1 MPDQE
6 PLLGTNGRHPVSVF
20 CSTEAVLNQMNWL
33 DVMFATRNIAHKPV
47 APWHNSIR
55 VGVICRVGLFVTPT
69 NTTLSFGIEEPV

>member
-1 MPDQE
+1 
-6 PLLGTNGRHPVSVF
+6 
-20 CSTEAVLNQMNWL
+20 MNWL